1 MTTCLLTTFGG
12 ETESNVPH
20 WVSRPTVEH
29 FGTGAAPGVCGRNI
43 TLWWMNVMQEI
54 KELWSLF
61 LFHLCNYPPYGEIE
75 SWAAGYQ
82 RRKINRK

>member
-1 MTTCLLTTFGG
+1 MTTCFLTTFGG

-61 LFHLCNYPPYGEIE
+61 YSIFATVHHMG
-75 SWAAGYQ
+75 
-82 RRKINRK
+82 R